1 MGDDH
6 RLALFR
12 SKVTTRKKAL
22 SVMKDLVWKTEKKN
36 NKLKQHQKRSN
47 ELISRKIN
55 FLSLLDGVSTTY
67 WMAFHVTNSFFW
79 VLSYSFPRERVGDQ
93 RTLEKRFKKMTLF
106 QCRIS
111 ITSVPGSWSVPTSEK
126 CERAVI
132 ANERKTAGERRGER
146 VTIPQSTH
154 YLVCNTAVFRVVT
167 QRS

>member
-1 MGDDH
+1 MWDDH

-12 SKVTTRKKAL
+12 SKVTIRKKAL
-22 SVMKDLVWKTEKKN
+22 SLMKDLVWKTEKKN

-67 WMAFHVTNSFFW
+67 RLKGISFYEQLF
-79 VLSYSFPRERVGDQ
+79 LGPLLLFPRRKSWRSEDPGKEVFFNVGFQ
-93 RTLEKRFKKMTLF
+93 LACTRLSVSANKRKMRASSHSKRAKNSTRKKGRACNHT
-106 QCRIS
+106 S
-111 ITSVPGSWSVPTSEK
+111 IHP
-126 CERAVI
+126 
-132 ANERKTAGERRGER
+132 
-146 VTIPQSTH
+146 